1 MAPALRLRA
10 IDDADE
16 ALQPRLLQHPAEPLL
31 RAAQVEQEFLDLAVV
46 RDAFV
51 AAGQRR
57 PHRLHLPRR
66 VPFGRGADGARLRA
80 EPDHHRFPAE
90 PLTASPA
97 AIQLLSPSPPP
108 ATVAIP
114 PL

>member
-1 MAPALRLRA
+1 MAPAHRLRA

-16 ALQPRLLQHPAEPLL
+16 ALQPRLLQHLAEPLL

-57 PHRLHLPRR
+57 PHRLHLHRR
-66 VPFGRGADGARLRA
+66 VPVGRGGDGARMRA
-80 EPDHHRFPAE
+80 EARSEEHTSELQSLMR
-90 PLTASPA
+90 
-97 AIQLLSPSPPP
+97 LSYAVFCSKKKK
-108 ATVAIP
+108 
-114 PL
+114 